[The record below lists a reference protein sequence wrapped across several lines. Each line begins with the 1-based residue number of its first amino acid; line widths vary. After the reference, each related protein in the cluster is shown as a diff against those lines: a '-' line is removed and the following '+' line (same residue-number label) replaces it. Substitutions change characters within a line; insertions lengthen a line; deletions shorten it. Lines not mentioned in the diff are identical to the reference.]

1 VLIDEAGAVVDFV
14 VDDQVEVLLSV
25 VLSNL
30 LEGEFG
36 GFRHGELK
44 GL

>member
-1 VLIDEAGAVVDFV
+1 VLIDEAGAIVDFV

-36 GFRHGELK
+36 GFRHGELRS
-44 GL
+44 L